1 MRTAELLRGGDLAA
15 RWLGD
20 ATGAQARGAH
30 VYPLGAPVNECTDS
44 LNVRVPTTLGATM
57 GVRDVHAETRLFA
70 AKLTD
75 RRHLPQNLLDGR
87 DPRSRRDRE
96 SDHRSPVRTG

>member
-1 MRTAELLRGGDLAA
+1 MRAAELLRGGNLAA

-20 ATGAQARGAH
+20 PAGAQARSTHIDSTGT
-30 VYPLGAPVNECTDS
+30 PIDQRTDS
-44 LNVRVPTTLGATM
+44 LNVRVPTTLGAAM
-57 GVRDVHAETRLFA
+57 GVRDVHAETGLLA

-87 DPRSRRDRE
+87 DLGSRRDRE